1 MIFGY
6 ARVSTRGQAEDG
18 NSLEA
23 QKEILE
29 KEGASS
35 VFCEA
40 YTGTTTERPKL
51 QELLSILSEGDT
63 LIVTKLDRIAR
74 TARQGLELIDTLNGK
89 GVSVRIINMG
99 GTIDNT
105 PIGKL
110 MRTMLFAFAEFERD
124 LIIERTQEGK
134 RIARL
139 NPDFKDG
146 RPKKFTE
153 AQIGHALSLRVD
165 HSYTQIA
172 RLTGISVSTLKR
184 AEKKRNLDAIK

>member
-1 MIFGY
+1 MIYGY

-18 NSLEA
+18 NSLDA
-23 QKEILE
+23 QKEMLE
-29 KEGASS
+29 KEGAEN

-51 QELLSILSEGDT
+51 QELLSTMTTGDT
-63 LIVTKLDRIAR
+63 LVVAKLDRIAR

-89 GVSVRIINMG
+89 GVSVRIMNMG

-134 RIARL
+134 RIAKL
-139 NPDFKDG
+139 NPDFREG

-153 AQIGHALSLRVD
+153 AQINHALSLRVD
-165 HSYTQIA
+165 HSYLQIS

-184 AEKKRNLDAIK
+184 AEKKRKFDALK